1 MPGGL
6 ARAPGGPPR
15 DRGSDT
21 DLRSMRQRRGRAGRT
36 ADAVMRLHL
45 SISSLC
51 LCVFATGGGEAADPY
66 AKGAP
71 PKSTQDTADEPVR
84 ASFSLEAAAGY
95 LDRRAH
101 LSENHCYACHSTF
114 TYLPARSLIDPL
126 APEVMR
132 TRVMLERL
140 LTKLHDPEQAPTVK
154 TQHVSRVRL
163 LAAVELARHDAATTG
178 RLDPVTRRGL
188 DHLWERQNAAGG
200 IDWIHVREAPQA
212 IDDWW
217 PAAMIALGVA
227 AAPED
232 YASTEAAKAGLEK
245 LRGWF
250 RSQTAKTRHERALT
264 LLADSAIGGILDE
277 APRARCIGSIRSG
290 QRGDGGWGMAD
301 LAPWRRKDKKP
312 LDPARSD
319 GYATALCVYALAR
332 SGIDPADPGLRKGI
346 DWLKTNQRETGGWFT
361 QSPFA
366 RDKLASNTG
375 TSFAIQALAAGGEL
389 PPPPAVEAAA
399 FAEAKARAETELP
412 PDRYLPVAD

>member
-1 MPGGL
+1 MHSNLTTVAFVLLLPL
-6 ARAPGGPPR
+6 WIARVEG
-15 DRGSDT
+15 
-21 DLRSMRQRRGRAGRT
+21 
-36 ADAVMRLHL
+36 
-45 SISSLC
+45 
-51 LCVFATGGGEAADPY
+51 ADPY
-66 AKGAP
+66 AKEAAT
-71 PKSTQDTADEPVR
+71 KSTVDTADEPVLP
-84 ASFSLEAAAGY
+84 AFSLEAAAGY

-101 LSENHCYACHSTF
+101 LSENNCYACHSTF

-140 LTKLHDPEQAPTVK
+140 LTKLHDPAQAKTVK

-178 RLDPVTRRGL
+178 RLDPVTRLAL
-188 DHLWERQNAAGG
+188 DHLWKQQNAAGG

-250 RSQTAKTRHERALT
+250 RSRTAATRHEEALT
-264 LLADSAIGGILDE
+264 LLADSAIGGILADSQRK
-277 APRARCIGSIRSG
+277 AFLDSIRSG
-290 QRGDGGWGMAD
+290 QRADGGWGMTD
-301 LAPWRRKDKKP
+301 LAPWERKDKKP
-312 LDPARSD
+312 LDASRSD
-319 GYATALCVYALAR
+319 GYATALCVYVLAR
-332 SGIDPADPGLRKGI
+332 CGVDRSDPVLRKGTE
-346 DWLKTNQRETGGWFT
+346 WLKSNQRETGGWFT

-375 TSFAIQALAAGGEL
+375 TSFAVQALAACGEL
-389 PPPPAVEAAA
+389 PPPPPVTPEAFNAA
-399 FAEAKARAETELP
+399 RERAGAELG
-412 PDRYLPVAD
+412 PDVFLPVDD

>member
-1 MPGGL
+1 MH
-6 ARAPGGPPR
+6 
-15 DRGSDT
+15 
-21 DLRSMRQRRGRAGRT
+21 
-36 ADAVMRLHL
+36 RLFANPFL
-45 SISSLC
+45 PVLC
-51 LCVFATGGGEAADPY
+51 LFAGVAAGAADPY
-66 AKGAP
+66 AETTPAKLL
-71 PKSTQDTADEPVR
+71 QDTAEEPFR
-84 ASFSLEAAAGY
+84 ESFSLEAAAGY

-101 LSENHCYACHSTF
+101 LSENNCYACHSTF

-140 LTKLHDPEQAPTVK
+140 LTKLHDPEQAATVK

-188 DHLWERQNAAGG
+188 DHLWKLQNASGG

-232 YASTEAAKAGLEK
+232 YASTGAAKVGLEK

-250 RSQTAKTRHERALT
+250 RSQNPATRHEQGLT
-264 LLADSAIGGILDE
+264 LVGDAAIGGILDDSQ
-277 APRARCIGSIRSG
+277 RAAFIDSIRSG
-290 QRGDGGWGMAD
+290 QRDDGGWGMTD
-301 LAPWRRKDKKP
+301 LAPWQRKDKKP

-319 GYATALCVYALAR
+319 GYATAFCVYALAR
-332 SGIDPADPGLRKGI
+332 GGVDPSDPGLRKGI
-346 DWLKTNQRETGGWFT
+346 DWLKSHQRESGGWFT
-361 QSPFA
+361 RSPFA
-366 RDKLASNTG
+366 RDRLASNSG
-375 TSFAIQALAAGGEL
+375 TSFAIQALAACGEL
-389 PPPPAVEAAA
+389 PPPTTIDAAA
-399 FAEAKARAETELP
+399 FAAAKAKAEAELP
-412 PDRYLPVAD
+412 PDRYLPEAE